1 MQEGRFL
8 VAYLPQDKF
17 EDFLRHTKLKAN
29 TPKTV
34 IDKGAFRKILQK
46 VKSDGYSLD
55 DEEFARGIRY
65 IAAPIFDHEGRNIA
79 SLGITGHTS
88 EITDGKFPVFTKDT
102 IEVANQI
109 SLALG
114 YRK

>member
-1 MQEGRFL
+1 VQEGRFL

-46 VKSDGYSLD
+46 VKSDGYSK
-55 DEEFARGIRY
+55 EWPHVFAKL
-65 IAAPIFDHEGRNIA
+65 PFDHTLFLDRFDANHCHAVYGDHVGDLKMICKM
-79 SLGITGHTS
+79 L
-88 EITDGKFPVFTKDT
+88 D
-102 IEVANQI
+102 IEAEVLEA
-109 SLALG
+109 
-114 YRK
+114 